1 MNPSKLH
8 LSEEESAMVQD
19 SHWLLTKNSIMLKSA
34 ELLGVL
40 AAWLQEAFVK
50 ADVSGNPVLQ
60 LSPKIAK
67 GENYNG
73 LPYMMLDYPRFFAK
87 DEIYAWRT
95 MFWWGNFI
103 SVTWHLRGEQ
113 LERNRNNIV
122 NAYQQIAHANFRL
135 CIGEDEWRHDFGA
148 DNYIPVSSISAELF
162 AKELSDKPFCK
173 LAVKLSLDQWNN
185 AKEKLT
191 DVYGL
196 LLEIGGFSFQGG
208 ETGL

>member
-1 MNPSKLH
+1 
-8 LSEEESAMVQD
+8 MV
-19 SHWLLTKNSIMLKSA
+19 K
-34 ELLGVL
+34 
-40 AAWLQEAFVK
+40 QEAAFIN
-50 ADVSGNPVLQ
+50 ADDPVLQ

-73 LPYMMLDYPRFFAK
+73 LPYMMLDYPRYFAK

-113 LERNRNNIV
+113 LRKHIDRLAE
-122 NAYQQIAHANFRL
+122 AHNKFACADFRL

-148 DNYIPVSSISAELF
+148 DNYIPVSSINAGQF
-162 AKELSDKPFCK
+162 KKELSDRPFCK

-191 DVYGL
+191 DVYGV
-196 LLEIGGFSFQGG
+196 LLEIGGFSFQDG
-208 ETGL
+208 ETGP